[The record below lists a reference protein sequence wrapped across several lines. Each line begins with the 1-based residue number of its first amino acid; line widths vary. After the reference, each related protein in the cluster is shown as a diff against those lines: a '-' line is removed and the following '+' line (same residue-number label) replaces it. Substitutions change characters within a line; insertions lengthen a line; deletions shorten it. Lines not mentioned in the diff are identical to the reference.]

1 MKKVSWGLGIAV
13 VLALVAVFPVFA
25 EAVTVS
31 GTVTSIDETGGT
43 FTLTLADATTY
54 VVTPPAVF
62 DWTSIA
68 VGDAISVAGESDG
81 AGNLAAASV
90 SPTASTVAGV
100 VQSIDY
106 TSCTFTMLT
115 SEGTNL
121 TVALPAGSDCSGILL
136 GTNVEVTGTLNADG
150 TFSATGVVLSETPLG
165 EGTNHG
171 FYCTN
176 PSVPHPALSN
186 VAMSYGYDY
195 VTTLNWF
202 CGATGGEDGGKT
214 VLGVGEIKKLLAF
227 SASSGQ
233 TPEAIIAMRQTM
245 GWGQLKK
252 LLPEAPNTDPVVDTT
267 TTTTES
273 LNDDGNGHGGG
284 KPSWAGGGSNG
295 GGNDNGNSKN
305 KNH

>member
-1 MKKVSWGLGIAV
+1 MKRATFGLGIAV
-13 VLALVAVFPVFA
+13 VLALVSVFPVFA

-31 GTVTSIDETGGT
+31 GTVTSIDEVGGT
-43 FTLTLADATTY
+43 FTLTLADATVY
-54 VVTPPAVF
+54 VVTPPAGF

-68 VGDAISVAGESDG
+68 VGDSVDVAGESDG
-81 AGNLAAASV
+81 AGNLVATGV

-106 TSCTFTMLT
+106 ATCTFTMLT
-115 SEGTNL
+115 TEGTTI
-121 TVALPAGSDCSGILL
+121 TVALPEGSDCSGILV
-136 GTNVEVTGTLNADG
+136 GTNVEVTGTLNPDG
-150 TFSATGVVLSETPLG
+150 TFTATGVVLTETPLE

-176 PSVPHPALSN
+176 PSVPHPALSD
-186 VAMSYGYDY
+186 VAASYGYDY

-214 VLGVGEIKKLLAF
+214 VLGIGEIKKLLAL
-227 SASSGQ
+227 SASSGL
-233 TPEAIIAMRQTM
+233 TPDAIIAMRQTM

-252 LLPEAPNTDPVVDTT
+252 QLPEAPTTDPVEDSTV
-267 TTTTES
+267 TTES
-273 LNDDGNGHGGG
+273 TNGNGNGQGGG
-284 KPSWAGGGSNG
+284 PPAWSNAGGNS
-295 GGNDNGNSKN
+295 GGNGNGNGKN